1 MYLICGR
8 YERDVLLRSICET
21 MIPKLV
27 AEDIPLLQSLL
38 LDVFPGAE
46 FVPMLLEGLRA
57 KINEVRN
64 LYANASQFEF
74 LFIPSPTRSV
84 PRNTMSTNQTGWI
97 NYCNS
102 SRFRTS
108 IMV

>member
-1 MYLICGR
+1 MWNQFDTKR

-46 FVPMLLEGLRA
+46 FFPMLMEGLRA
-57 KINEVRN
+57 KINEV
-64 LYANASQFEF
+64 
-74 LFIPSPTRSV
+74 
-84 PRNTMSTNQTGWI
+84 
-97 NYCNS
+97 
-102 SRFRTS
+102 
-108 IMV
+108 